1 MNKYKYSKGVSLIEL
16 LVVIAII
23 GIFVALGTQGYRSI
37 VSNADFIANKTAL
50 TQYFNDI
57 RYKAYADNK
66 HYKIRMENIDNNL
79 TVELFEPEDVNI
91 KWRNLNLVRE
101 CNCQSGLINPDIQ
114 QNCDQ
119 SFSNVAV
126 DSLTPIDGFTKTIN
140 NINIAN
146 CDNDACETE
155 TPDPVDVCYLFDG
168 TTPEDLFFKVSA
180 NIAGVLSDTSFAIYK
195 INKTGY
201 VE

>member
-1 MNKYKYSKGVSLIEL
+1 
-16 LVVIAII
+16 
-23 GIFVALGTQGYRSI
+23 
-37 VSNADFIANKTAL
+37 
-50 TQYFNDI
+50 
-57 RYKAYADNK
+57 
-66 HYKIRMENIDNNL
+66 MENIDDNL

-91 KWRNLNLVRE
+91 KWRNVNLVRE

-126 DSLTPIDGFTKTIN
+126 DSLTAIDGFTKTIN
-140 NINIAN
+140 NFSIVN
-146 CDNDACETE
+146 CNNDACSTE
-155 TPDPVDVCYLFDG
+155 TPDPVEICYLFDG
-168 TTPEDLFFKVSA
+168 TTPSDLFFKVSA
-180 NIAGVLSDTSFAIYK
+180 SATSFAIYK

>member
-1 MNKYKYSKGVSLIEL
+1 MIKYQYSKGVSLIEL

-23 GIFVALGTQGYRSI
+23 GIFAALGTQGYRSI
-37 VSNADFIANKTAL
+37 VSSSDFIANKTAL

-66 HYKIRMENIDNNL
+66 HYKIRMRNFNDNL

-101 CNCQSGLINPDIQ
+101 CRCHSSIGHDDSDCNN
-114 QNCDQ
+114 
-119 SFSNVAV
+119 SFSNDLV

-146 CDNDACETE
+146 CDNDACSTE
-155 TPDPVDVCYLFDG
+155 TRDPVEVCYLFDG

-180 NIAGVLSDTSFAIYK
+180 NIAGALSTTSFAIYK

>member
-1 MNKYKYSKGVSLIEL
+1 MNKYQYSKGVSLIEL

-37 VSNADFIANKTAL
+37 VTSSDFVANKTAL
-50 TQYFNDI
+50 TQYLNDV

-66 HYKIRMENIDNNL
+66 HYKIRIRNSNDNL
-79 TVELFEPEDVNI
+79 TVELFEPEDENI
-91 KWRNLNLVRE
+91 KWRNLNLVRR
-101 CNCQSGLINPDIQ
+101 CNCHSSTGHEDSDCN
-114 QNCDQ
+114 Q

-126 DSLTPIDGFTKTIN
+126 GSLTAIDGFTKTIN
-140 NINIAN
+140 NFSIVN
-146 CDNDACETE
+146 CNNDACSTE
-155 TPDPVDVCYLFDG
+155 TPDPVEICYLFDG
-168 TTPEDLFFKVSA
+168 TTPSDLFFKVSA
-180 NIAGVLSDTSFAIYK
+180 SATSFAIYK

>member
-37 VSNADFIANKTAL
+37 VSSSDFIANKTAL

-66 HYKIRMENIDNNL
+66 HYKIRIRNSNDNL
-79 TVELFEPEDVNI
+79 TVELFEPEDENI
-91 KWRNLNLVRE
+91 KWRNLNLVRR
-101 CNCQSGLINPDIQ
+101 CNCHSSTGHEDSDCN
-114 QNCDQ
+114 Q

-126 DSLTPIDGFTKTIN
+126 GSLTAIDGFTKTIN
-140 NINIAN
+140 NFSIVN
-146 CDNDACETE
+146 CNNDACSTE
-155 TPDPVDVCYLFDG
+155 TPAPVEICYLLDG
-168 TTPEDLFFKVSA
+168 TTPSDLFFKIS
-180 NIAGVLSDTSFAIYK
+180 GSDIFAIYK
-195 INKTGY
+195 VNKTGY
-201 VE
+201 VEQ